1 METEPSTSSSTASIF
16 TQMKRKKGQVTTF
29 QPWVEKYRPKT
40 VSDVVYQDEV
50 VAVLQ
55 KCLTGSD
62 FPNLLFFGSPGTG
75 KTSAILA
82 MAHEMFG
89 KFVKDR
95 VLELNS
101 SDERGIDVIRHK
113 VKNFSGQKV
122 TNRLPDG
129 TKCPAF
135 RIVILDEADS
145 MTPAAQSAL
154 RRVIESSTNNTRFCL
169 ICNYITRIIEPIAS
183 RCTKFRFKPLTRE
196 LVTKRLNEIAA
207 AENMAMDEDAL
218 NEIISIADGDM
229 RKAITLMHSVYRLKA
244 DTDPAGS
251 KSAHVVLQDVYSV
264 SGYILPEDF
273 DPVINSIR
281 SGNLINVMTAVKDLV
296 AGGYS
301 GSQFMSQLLDY
312 VMDQADLSNEE
323 KCVILKKMGTAE
335 YELQQGANQFLQI
348 MSVSALLLT
357 LFKHPDVRSIK
368 LSYRID

>member
-1 METEPSTSSSTASIF
+1 METEPSTSGVASIF
-16 TQMKRKKGQVTTF
+16 TAMKRKKGQMTTS

-40 VSDVVYQDEV
+40 VSAVVYQDEV
-50 VAVLQ
+50 TAVLQ

-62 FPNLLFFGSPGTG
+62 FPNLLFYGSPGTG

-113 VKNFSGQKV
+113 VKTFSGQKV

-129 TKCPAF
+129 TKCPAL

-154 RRVIESSTNNTRFCL
+154 RRVIESSTSNTRFCI

-183 RCTKFRFKPLTRE
+183 RCTKFRFKPLTTE
-196 LVTKRLNEIAA
+196 LVTRKLNEIAV
-207 AENMAMDEDAL
+207 AENMTIAEDAL
-218 NEIISIADGDM
+218 NEIISIAGGDM

-244 DTDPAGS
+244 ETGEKGVRTA
-251 KSAHVVLQDVYSV
+251 DVTLRDVHQV
-264 SGYILPEDF
+264 SEYILPEDF
-273 DPVINSIR
+273 APVVKAIR
-281 SGNLINVMTAVKDLV
+281 SGDILKLTTAVSDLITE
-296 AGGYS
+296 GYS
-301 GSQFMSQLLDY
+301 GSQLLIQLLAY
-312 VMDQADLSNEE
+312 VLDQEDLSNEE
-323 KCVILKKMGTAE
+323 KCLIMKKIGSADFQ
-335 YELQQGANQFLQI
+335 LQEGANQFLQLL
-348 MSVSALLLT
+348 SVCTLILT
-357 LFKHPDVRSIK
+357 LFKHPDMGTVK
-368 LSYRID
+368 LDYRFD